1 MAYVGA
7 RGSEERQMTGSA
19 VIGLGSPLMGDDGFG
34 LAALARLQEEWVLE
48 GVELV
53 DGGTWGMS
61 LLPVIETSDRVL
73 LLDAISAGLAP
84 GEIVVLERDRLPIY
98 LTRKLSPHQVD
109 VRDVL
114 AVAELRGTLP
124 RETVA
129 IGVEPKSVAM
139 GLELTPEVESAI
151 DRAVEVVV
159 ERLRQWGHDCSP
171 VGIEWA
177 HA

>member
-1 MAYVGA
+1 
-7 RGSEERQMTGSA
+7 MTVSA
-19 VIGLGSPLMGDDGFG
+19 VIGLGSPIMGDDGFG
-34 LAALARLQEEWVLE
+34 LAALARLRDEWVLN

-61 LLPVIETSDRVL
+61 LLPVIESSEHVV
-73 LLDAISAGLAP
+73 LLDAINAGAAP
-84 GEIVVLERDRLPIY
+84 GDLVVLERDRLPIY

-109 VRDVL
+109 MRDVL

-129 IGVEPKSVAM
+129 IGVEPGSVTM
-139 GLELTPEVESAI
+139 GVELTPQVDDAI
-151 DRAVEVVV
+151 DKVV
-159 ERLRQWGHDCSP
+159 EAIIDRLRRWGHQCVP
-171 VGIEWA
+171 AGIEWT